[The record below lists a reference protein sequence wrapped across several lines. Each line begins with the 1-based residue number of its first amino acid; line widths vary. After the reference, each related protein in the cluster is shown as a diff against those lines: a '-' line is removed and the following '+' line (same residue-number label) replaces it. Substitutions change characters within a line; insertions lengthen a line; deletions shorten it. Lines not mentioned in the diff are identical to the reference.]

1 MNPEYV
7 RTRCVERICFLG
19 RMRFHFQS
27 FFIAGQE
34 MLGDYMEIVRIINNN
49 VVSSRD
55 DKGRE
60 VVVMGKGVAVG
71 EEMIT
76 LLV

>member
-1 MNPEYV
+1 
-7 RTRCVERICFLG
+7 
-19 RMRFHFQS
+19 
-27 FFIAGQE
+27 
-34 MLGDYMEIVRIINNN
+34 MEIVRIINNN

-60 VVVMGKGVAVG
+60 VVVMGKRVAVG